1 MIRRVAFLS
10 LHTSPLVQPG
20 SGDAGGMNVYID
32 ELARAMVER
41 GVQVDVF
48 TRAVDGSHPLDGE
61 VTPGDRVVHVPAGA
75 PSVLPMKDLP
85 ATVQPFADGVIE
97 RIEGERFDVVHSHY
111 WLSGWAGL
119 VVKRATG
126 IPLANSFHTLG
137 RVKDATRRVGEPAES
152 LVRIAAEQEVIAGSD
167 CVIASTSFEADDLA
181 RRYRADPARLCV
193 THPGVN
199 HDLFAPGSRQAARR
213 ELGWGDGRVVL
224 FVGRIQPLKGLDIAL
239 EAFARMRTEIPDA
252 RFVVVGG
259 PSGPHGAAELERVRA
274 RVETLQLGGAVSFL
288 PARPHREIATYYR
301 AADVLLVPSRSESF
315 GLVAAEAQACGLPV
329 VAAGIGGLAYTIDD
343 GTSGFLVAGWEPE
356 AFAAAAT
363 RILLDDDLAAR
374 LSRGAVAFATRF
386 SWKVATDRL
395 LELYGGISRPIPL

>member
-10 LHTSPLVQPG
+10 LHTSPLIQPG
-20 SGDAGGMNVYID
+20 TGDAGGMNVYID
-32 ELARAMVER
+32 ELARTMVER

-48 TRAVDGSHPLDGE
+48 TRATDHSQPPDVE
-61 VTPGDRVVHVPAGA
+61 VTPGYRVVQVPAGA

-85 ATVQPFADGVIE
+85 STVQPFADGVIE
-97 RIEGERFDVVHSHY
+97 RIKDARIDVVHSHY

-152 LVRIAAEQEVIAGSD
+152 LVRIAAEHEVIAGSD

-181 RRYRADPARLCV
+181 GRYQADPARLCV

-199 HDLFAPGSRQAARR
+199 HNLFAPGSRSAARR
-213 ELGWGDGRVVL
+213 ELGWDGGPVVL
-224 FVGRIQPLKGLDIAL
+224 FVGRIQPLKGLDVAL
-239 EAFARMRTEIPDA
+239 EAFARIRTEIPDA

-259 PSGPHGAAELERVRA
+259 PSGAHGSAELERVRD
-274 RVETLQLGGAVSFL
+274 RVDVLGLGESVEFVPS
-288 PARPHREIATYYR
+288 RPHREIAAYYR
-301 AADVLLVPSRSESF
+301 AADVLFVPSRSESF

-329 VAAGIGGLAYTIDD
+329 VAARVGGLAYTIED
-343 GTSGFLVAGWEPE
+343 GISGFLVDGWEPD
-356 AFAAAAT
+356 AFAAAAS
-363 RILLDDDLAAR
+363 RILGNDDLAAR
-374 LSRGAVAFATRF
+374 LSGGAVEFATRF
-386 SWKVATDRL
+386 SWKVAADRL
-395 LELYGGISRPIPL
+395 LELYGGISPAAS